1 MLADKDAEG
10 ILSALAGAAHSF
22 VVTQSSSPRAMGTD
36 VLEALA
42 IEILGD
48 DRVVAVDRLADAL
61 DVALARA
68 DDIDPAGSGVV
79 VTGSV
84 VTVAEARRILRG
96 PGAVG

>member
-1 MLADKDAEG
+1 MDTDALDG
-10 ILSALAGAAHSF
+10 
-22 VVTQSSSPRAMGTD
+22 
-36 VLEALA
+36 LA
-42 IEILGD
+42 IEILGE
-48 DRVVAVDRLADAL
+48 DRVVAVDRLADAI